1 MQLCIFICSDHF
13 IDHSCSAHY
22 NFGGLGVM
30 ERSRSRTLPRRGQ
43 SQVKRDLVTIDL
55 DAACPIVPMRSQ
67 VNIDQ
72 DNIDQVYFDQVSI
85 DVAFVQN
92 LIDTSRSLFTR
103 SRSLF
108 TEATAAQLLAEQ
120 AETEAE
126 TCLAEAQRMVAVME
140 AQVTARRMVAVVETQ
155 NLAVRFEEACG
166 VQPLP

>member
-1 MQLCIFICSDHF
+1 
-13 IDHSCSAHY
+13 
-22 NFGGLGVM
+22 M
-30 ERSRSRTLPRRGQ
+30 ERSRSRTPPRQGQ

-72 DNIDQVYFDQVSI
+72 DSI
-85 DVAFVQN
+85 DLAFVQN

-103 SRSLF
+103 SRLLF

-140 AQVTARRMVAVVETQ
+140 AQVTARCMVAVVETQ

-166 VQPLP
+166 AQLLP